1 MGPPAVF
8 LCVPSDGAPQPAYNT
23 PMQRSSQALAQ
34 VGLSTMLTLD
44 GLGRFSSFALNALRI
59 AVVDPK
65 SWIRWRQLGPQLY
78 SVGAASVLVVAITG
92 AFIGMILALE
102 GYEQFAA
109 LGQEQQM
116 GGVINSAVTKQ
127 IGPVLAAVMLAG
139 RVGGSLAAELGSMRV
154 TEQLDAM
161 RAMAADPVRTLVVPR
176 VVACVLMTPLLTI
189 YSDIVGSLGAWLIV
203 TGYHGVTNTDYWHFT
218 AQFVSAWDP
227 ATGVAKSV
235 FFGLAI
241 GLISCY
247 KGFHCAGGAS
257 GVGRAATESF
267 VASFLTIIMIN
278 LVLAQFMGSLQ
289 SWLDPASMKTLV
301 S

>member
-1 MGPPAVF
+1 MA
-8 LCVPSDGAPQPAYNT
+8 LL
-23 PMQRSSQALAQ
+23 QALGS
-34 VGLSTMLTLD
+34 VGHSAIITLD
-44 GLGRFSSFALNALRI
+44 QFGRFSAFATNALRI
-59 AVVDPK
+59 ACTDPM
-65 SWIRWRQLGPQLY
+65 SWMRWRQIGPQLY
-78 SVGAASVLVVAITG
+78 SVGAASVIVVAITG

-102 GYEQFAA
+102 GFDQFAA

-176 VVACVLMTPLLTI
+176 VVACLVMTPILTI
-189 YSDIVGSLGAWLIV
+189 YSDVVGSAGAWAIV
-203 TGYHGVTNTDYWHFT
+203 TGYHGVTNADYWHYT
-218 AQFVSAWDP
+218 AAFVSVWDP
-227 ATGVAKSV
+227 VTGVLKSAA
-235 FFGLAI
+235 FGLAI

-247 KGFHCAGGAS
+247 KGFHCSGGAS
-257 GVGRAATESF
+257 GVGRASTESF
-267 VASFLTIIMIN
+267 VASFLAIIMIN
-278 LVLAQFMGSLQ
+278 LVLAQFFNSLQ
-289 SWLDPASMKTLV
+289 HILDPASVKTLL

>member
-1 MGPPAVF
+1 MSRAAHVVTQF
-8 LCVPSDGAPQPAYNT
+8 
-23 PMQRSSQALAQ
+23 
-34 VGLSTMLTLD
+34 GLSTVLVLD
-44 GLGRFSSFALNALRI
+44 GLGRFASFCLIAFRI
-59 AVVDPK
+59 AITEPM
-65 SWIRWRQLGPQLY
+65 SWLRWRQIGPSLY
-78 SVGAASVLVVAITG
+78 AVGAASVMVVAITG

-102 GYEQFAA
+102 SYDQFAA

-116 GGVINSAVTKQ
+116 GGIINASVTKQ

-189 YSDIVGSLGAWLIV
+189 YSDIVGSLGAWLVV
-203 TGYHGVTNTDYWHFT
+203 TGYWGVTNADYWHFT

-227 ATGVAKSV
+227 MTGVAKSV
-235 FFGLAI
+235 AFGLAI
-241 GLISCY
+241 GLVSCY
-247 KGFHCAGGAS
+247 KGFNCGAGAS

-267 VASFLTIIMIN
+267 VVSFLAIIMIN
-278 LVLAQFMGSLQ
+278 LILAQFIGSLQ
-289 SWLDPASMKTLV
+289 HWFDPASMKTLI

>member
-1 MGPPAVF
+1 MSRAIDAISAV
-8 LCVPSDGAPQPAYNT
+8 GQT
-23 PMQRSSQALAQ
+23 
-34 VGLSTMLTLD
+34 TLISL
-44 GLGRFSSFALNALRI
+44 GGFGRFALFALDTLRF
-59 AVVDPK
+59 AVTDPS
-65 SWIRWRQLGPQLY
+65 SWLRWRQLGPQLY
-78 SVGAASVLVVAITG
+78 SVGAASVAVVAITG

-102 GYEQFAA
+102 GFDQFAA

-176 VVACVLMTPLLTI
+176 VVACVLMTPVLTI

-203 TGYHGVTNTDYWHFT
+203 TGYHGVTNADYWHYT
-218 AQFVSAWDP
+218 AQFVSVWDP
-227 ATGVAKSV
+227 LAGVVKSV

-241 GLISCY
+241 GLVSCY

-257 GVGRAATESF
+257 GVGRASTESF
-267 VASFLTIIMIN
+267 VASFLAIIFIN
-278 LVLAQFMGSLQ
+278 LVLAQFLGELQ
-289 SWLDPASMKTLV
+289 RLLDPASMKTLV

>member
-1 MGPPAVF
+1 MAVGKAF
-8 LCVPSDGAPQPAYNT
+8 AS
-23 PMQRSSQALAQ
+23 
-34 VGLSTMLTLD
+34 VGLSTIVAFE
-44 GLGRFSSFALNALRI
+44 GLGRFGAFAIEALRL
-59 AVVDPK
+59 VVLQPS
-65 SWIRWRQLGPQLY
+65 SWLRWRAIAGPLY
-78 SVGAASVLVVAITG
+78 TVGASSVLVVAITG
-92 AFIGMILALE
+92 GFIGMILAIE
-102 GYEQFAA
+102 GFDQFQA

-139 RVGGSLAAELGSMRV
+139 RVGGALSAELGSMRV

-176 VVACVLMTPLLTI
+176 VVACVVMTPILTI
-189 YSDIVGSLGAWLIV
+189 YSDFVGSIGAWAIV
-203 TGYHGVTNTDYWHFT
+203 TGLYKVTNADYWHYT

-227 ATGVAKSV
+227 MTGIVKSV

-247 KGFHCAGGAS
+247 KGFHCSEGAS
-257 GVGRAATESF
+257 GVGRASTESF
-267 VASFLTIIMIN
+267 VASFLAIIVLN
-278 LVLAQFMGSLQ
+278 LVLASFLNSLQ
-289 SWLDPASMKTLV
+289 QLVDPSSMKTLV

>member
-1 MGPPAVF
+1 MHDAS
-8 LCVPSDGAPQPAYNT
+8 CAYNT
-23 PMQRSSQALAQ
+23 AMLPGTQALSRF
-34 VGLSTMLTLD
+34 GHSTLFVLD
-44 GLGRFSSFALNALRI
+44 GLGRFTVFSLTALRTIVFEPMSWMRWSHI
-59 AVVDPK
+59 A
-65 SWIRWRQLGPQLY
+65 PQLY

-102 GYEQFAA
+102 GYDQFAA
-109 LGQEQQM
+109 LGQEQQI
-116 GGVINSAVTKQ
+116 GGVINAAVTKQ

-161 RAMAADPVRTLVVPR
+161 RAMAADPIRTLVAPR

-189 YSDIVGSLGAWLIV
+189 YSDIVGSLGAWAIV
-203 TGYHGVTNTDYWHFT
+203 TGYFGVTNADYWHYT
-218 AQFVSAWDP
+218 AQFVSSWDP
-227 ATGVAKSV
+227 LTGVLKSIA
-235 FFGLAI
+235 FGLAI

-247 KGFHCAGGAS
+247 KGFTCSGGAS
-257 GVGRAATESF
+257 GVGRAATDSF

-278 LVLAQFMGSLQ
+278 LVLARFIGTLQ
-289 SWLDPASMKTLV
+289 HLLDPDSMKTLV

>member
-1 MGPPAVF
+1 MLPATR
-8 LCVPSDGAPQPAYNT
+8 P
-23 PMQRSSQALAQ
+23 
-34 VGLSTMLTLD
+34 LSHFGHSILLTLD
-44 GLGRFSSFALNALRI
+44 GLGRFGIFALSTFRI
-59 AVVDPK
+59 ALAEPT
-65 SWIRWRQLGPQLY
+65 SWLRWRSIGPQLY
-78 SVGAASVLVVAITG
+78 AVGAASVLVVAITG

-102 GYEQFAA
+102 GYNQFAA

-161 RAMAADPVRTLVVPR
+161 RAMAADPIRTLVVPR
-176 VVACVLMTPLLTI
+176 VVACVLMTPILTI
-189 YSDIVGSLGAWLIV
+189 YSDIVGSAGAWAIV
-203 TGYHGVTNTDYWHFT
+203 TGYFGVTNADYWHYT
-218 AQFVSAWDP
+218 AAFVSAWDP
-227 ATGVAKSV
+227 VAGVAKSV

-247 KGFHCAGGAS
+247 KGFTCAGGAS

-267 VASFLTIIMIN
+267 VASFLVIIVIN
-278 LVLAQFMGSLQ
+278 LVLARFFGTLQ
-289 SWLDPASMKTLV
+289 TLLDPDSLKTLL

>member
-1 MGPPAVF
+1 MEREDGRDAAPPCGYPPRVSRAIEAISAVGQSTLISLGGFGRFAVF
-8 LCVPSDGAPQPAYNT
+8 ALDTARFAIGEPS
-23 PMQRSSQALAQ
+23 
-34 VGLSTMLTLD
+34 
-44 GLGRFSSFALNALRI
+44 
-59 AVVDPK
+59 
-65 SWIRWRQLGPQLY
+65 SWLRWRQLGPQLY
-78 SVGAASVLVVAITG
+78 SVGAASVAVVAITG

-102 GYEQFAA
+102 GFDQFAA

-176 VVACVLMTPLLTI
+176 VVACVLMTPVLTI

-203 TGYHGVTNTDYWHFT
+203 TGYHGVTNADYWHST
-218 AQFVSAWDP
+218 AQFVSLWDP
-227 ATGVAKSV
+227 LAGVAKSV

-241 GLISCY
+241 GLVSCY
-247 KGFHCAGGAS
+247 KGFHCSGGAS
-257 GVGRAATESF
+257 GVGRASTESF
-267 VASFLTIIMIN
+267 VASFLAIIFIN
-278 LVLAQFMGSLQ
+278 LILAQFLGELQ
-289 SWLDPASMKTLV
+289 RFLDPASLKTLV

>member
-1 MGPPAVF
+1 VSRAIEAISAV
-8 LCVPSDGAPQPAYNT
+8 GQ
-23 PMQRSSQALAQ
+23 
-34 VGLSTMLTLD
+34 STLISL
-44 GLGRFSSFALNALRI
+44 GGFGRFALFALDTLRF
-59 AVVDPK
+59 AAADPS
-65 SWIRWRQLGPQLY
+65 SWLRWRQIGPQLY
-78 SVGAASVLVVAITG
+78 SVGAASVAVVAITG

-102 GYEQFAA
+102 GFDQFAA

-176 VVACVLMTPLLTI
+176 VVACVLMTPVLTI
-189 YSDIVGSLGAWLIV
+189 YSDIVGSLGAWLVV
-203 TGYHGVTNTDYWHFT
+203 TGYHGVTNADYWHYT
-218 AQFVSAWDP
+218 AQFVSVWDP
-227 ATGVAKSV
+227 LAGVVKSV

-241 GLISCY
+241 GLVSCY

-257 GVGRAATESF
+257 GVGRASTESF
-267 VASFLTIIMIN
+267 VASFLAIIFIN
-278 LVLAQFMGSLQ
+278 LILAQFLGELQ
-289 SWLDPASMKTLV
+289 RILDPASMKTLV

>member
-1 MGPPAVF
+1 MSRALEAISAV
-8 LCVPSDGAPQPAYNT
+8 GHT
-23 PMQRSSQALAQ
+23 
-34 VGLSTMLTLD
+34 TLISL
-44 GLGRFSSFALNALRI
+44 GGFGRFALFALDTLRF
-59 AVVDPK
+59 AVTEPS
-65 SWIRWRQLGPQLY
+65 SWLRWRQIGPQLY
-78 SVGAASVLVVAITG
+78 SVGAASVAVVAITG

-102 GYEQFAA
+102 GFDQFAA

-161 RAMAADPVRTLVVPR
+161 RVMAADPIRTLVVPR
-176 VVACVLMTPLLTI
+176 VVACVLMTPVLTV
-189 YSDIVGSLGAWLIV
+189 YSDIVGSIGAWLVV
-203 TGYHGVTNTDYWHFT
+203 TGYHGVTNADYWHYT

-227 ATGVAKSV
+227 FAGVVKSV

-241 GLISCY
+241 GLVSCY
-247 KGFHCAGGAS
+247 KGFHCGGGAS
-257 GVGRAATESF
+257 GVGRASTESF
-267 VASFLTIIMIN
+267 VASFLAIIFIN
-278 LVLAQFMGSLQ
+278 LVLAQFLGELQ
-289 SWLDPASMKTLV
+289 RLLDPSSLKTLV

>member
-1 MGPPAVF
+1 MRIRLEMDRTIRAISNF
-8 LCVPSDGAPQPAYNT
+8 
-23 PMQRSSQALAQ
+23 
-34 VGLSTMLTLD
+34 GLSALIVLDGFGRFTAFALTALTL
-44 GLGRFSSFALNALRI
+44 
-59 AVVDPK
+59 VVRDPM
-65 SWIRWRQLGPQLY
+65 SWLRWRQIGPQLY
-78 SVGAASVLVVAITG
+78 SVGAASVAVVSITG

-102 GYEQFAA
+102 GFDQFAA

-116 GGVINSAVTKQ
+116 GGVINAAVTKQ

-176 VVACVLMTPLLTI
+176 VVACVIMTPILTI
-189 YSDIVGSLGAWLIV
+189 YSDFVGSLGAWMIV
-203 TGYHGVTNTDYWHFT
+203 TAYHGVTNADYWHYT
-218 AQFVSAWDP
+218 AQFVSTWDP
-227 ATGVAKSV
+227 ATGVAKSIA
-235 FFGLAI
+235 FGLAI

-278 LVLAQFMGSLQ
+278 LVLAQFLGSLQ
-289 SWLDPASMKTLV
+289 HLLDPSSMKTLI

>member
-1 MGPPAVF
+1 MLSIAHA
-8 LCVPSDGAPQPAYNT
+8 L
-23 PMQRSSQALAQ
+23 SQFGMSMLLA
-34 VGLSTMLTLD
+34 LD
-44 GLGRFSSFALNALRI
+44 GLGRFASFSLYALRI
-59 AVVDPK
+59 AILEPR
-65 SWIRWRQLGPQLY
+65 SWLRWRQIGPQLY

-102 GYEQFAA
+102 GYDQFAA
-109 LGQEQQM
+109 LGQQEQM

-176 VVACVLMTPLLTI
+176 VVACVVMTPLLTI
-189 YSDIVGSLGAWLIV
+189 YSDFVGSLGAWLIV
-203 TGYHGVTNTDYWHFT
+203 TGYHGVTNADYWHYT

-227 ATGVAKSV
+227 MTGVAKSV
-235 FFGLAI
+235 AFGLAI

-247 KGFHCAGGAS
+247 KGFHCEGGAA
-257 GVGRAATESF
+257 GVGRAATDSF
-267 VASFLTIIMIN
+267 VASFLTIIMLN
-278 LVLAQFMGSLQ
+278 LVLAQFLGSVQHL
-289 SWLDPASMKTLV
+289 LDPASMKTLI